1 MYNTHVNKN
10 SVSSQRERSGCAMV
24 GISYKLT
31 IVNRAWLTY
40 IYIYIIDMTMI
51 IKRLLFINIIRK
63 IKITTPLNQ
72 YLIQQYNFV

>member
-40 IYIYIIDMTMI
+40 IYIIDTTMI